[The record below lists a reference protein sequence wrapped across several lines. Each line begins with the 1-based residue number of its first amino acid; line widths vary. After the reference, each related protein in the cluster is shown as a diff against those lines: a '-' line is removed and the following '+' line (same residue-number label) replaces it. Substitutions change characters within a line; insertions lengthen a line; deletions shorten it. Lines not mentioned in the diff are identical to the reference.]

1 MKKLKRNFLMFF
13 PFLLT
18 CCFFSCSDDNGK
30 DGPEPVNPGELV
42 LTVDDAPSRMKVGTT
57 AEFTL
62 KAVQDGRTDAFPL
75 RIDTVGHFS
84 LTLNNISYKSVS
96 SLNPDADVLVK
107 FTPLSV
113 GENRITFNLTGS
125 DSKKLSKVVS
135 ITSFLPEVSMSFS
148 SVGDSVSVK
157 DVTEFTFTVDG
168 DDGEEYEVR
177 IDTVVPEYTMDLR
190 ENQGTI
196 IRRGVDLMVNGASF
210 PDVLTVKSGE
220 VNTLSFSN
228 PQSIGDYHILFTVTD
243 KYGNGKEYEKV
254 IRAYSPEKIVIDF
267 LEVDPYIELGF
278 GWEPELYYAKLNEH
292 FDYYSL
298 PSYFDGK
305 HVDTIYTVEEDMVGH
320 PGETTIPG
328 RGMIVYI
335 GQGEE
340 PELFIKDISFN
351 DRLMLT
357 PQWDNR
363 DNSPLQK
370 TGLHA
375 LVFRTN
381 PADNNPGTQTYT
393 LTIADKWGK
402 TLSKTLTII
411 ALPYGSEM
419 PYPDDV
425 WRRRYDWTTHV
436 DPVK

>member
-1 MKKLKRNFLMFF
+1 MRNLFF

-42 LTVDDAPSRMKVGTT
+42 LTVDDAPSRVKVGTT

-84 LTLNNISYKSVS
+84 LTLNNVSYPGVS

-177 IDTVVPEYTMDLR
+177 IDTVVPEFKLRLTDHDGYYTETFL
-190 ENQGTI
+190 
-196 IRRGVDLMVNGASF
+196 RRGVDLMVNGASF

-228 PQSIGDYHILFTVTD
+228 PQCIGDYHILFTVTD

-254 IRAYSPEKIVIDF
+254 IRAYSPEEIVIDF
-267 LEVDPYIELGF
+267 LEVDPWIELGF
-278 GWEPELYYAKLNEH
+278 DKDKYYESLNTH
-292 FDYYSL
+292 FDYHSL

-305 HVDTIYTVEEDMVGH
+305 HVDTIYTVEQDMAGH

-375 LVFRTN
+375 LDLNTN
-381 PADNNPGTQTYT
+381 SADNNPGTETYT
-393 LTIADKWGK
+393 LTIADKYGK
-402 TLSKTLTII
+402 IASKILTII

>member
-1 MKKLKRNFLMFF
+1 MRNLFF

-42 LTVDDAPSRMKVGTT
+42 LTVDDAPSRVKVGTT

-84 LTLNNISYKSVS
+84 LTLNNVSYPGVS

-177 IDTVVPEYTMDLR
+177 IDTVVPEFKWDYSIY
-190 ENQGTI
+190 EGNYVYPGTLLH
-196 IRRGVDLMVNGASF
+196 RGVDLAVNGASF
-210 PDVLTVKSGE
+210 PDVLNVKSGE

-340 PELFIKDISFN
+340 PELFVRQVVKNNILSSH
-351 DRLMLT
+351 
-357 PQWDNR
+357 WDN
-363 DNSPLQK
+363 DDHSVLQK

-381 PADNNPGTQTYT
+381 PANNNPGVETYT

-402 TLSKTLTII
+402 TSSKTLTII

-419 PYPDDV
+419 PYPDNV

>member
-1 MKKLKRNFLMFF
+1 MFF

-42 LTVDDAPSRMKVGTT
+42 LTVDDAPSRVKVGTT

-84 LTLNNISYKSVS
+84 LTLNNVSYPGVS

-177 IDTVVPEYTMDLR
+177 IDTVVPEFKWDYSIY
-190 ENQGTI
+190 EGNYVYPGTLLH
-196 IRRGVDLMVNGASF
+196 RGVDLAVNGASF

>member
-1 MKKLKRNFLMFF
+1 MRNLFF

-42 LTVDDAPSRMKVGTT
+42 LTVDDAPSRVKVGTT

-84 LTLNNISYKSVS
+84 LTLNNVSYPGVS

-177 IDTVVPEYTMDLR
+177 IDTVVPEFKLRLTDHDGYYTETLL
-190 ENQGTI
+190 
-196 IRRGVDLMVNGASF
+196 RRGVDLM
-210 PDVLTVKSGE
+210 K
-220 VNTLSFSN
+220 
-228 PQSIGDYHILFTVTD
+228 
-243 KYGNGKEYEKV
+243 
-254 IRAYSPEKIVIDF
+254 
-267 LEVDPYIELGF
+267 
-278 GWEPELYYAKLNEH
+278 
-292 FDYYSL
+292 
-298 PSYFDGK
+298 
-305 HVDTIYTVEEDMVGH
+305 
-320 PGETTIPG
+320 PG
-328 RGMIVYI
+328 
-335 GQGEE
+335 
-340 PELFIKDISFN
+340 ISSV
-351 DRLMLT
+351 RL
-357 PQWDNR
+357 D
-363 DNSPLQK
+363 QK
-370 TGLHA
+370 T
-375 LVFRTN
+375 
-381 PADNNPGTQTYT
+381 
-393 LTIADKWGK
+393 
-402 TLSKTLTII
+402 S
-411 ALPYGSEM
+411 M
-419 PYPDDV
+419 
-425 WRRRYDWTTHV
+425 
-436 DPVK
+436 

>member
-1 MKKLKRNFLMFF
+1 MFF

-42 LTVDDAPSRMKVGTT
+42 LTVDDAPSRVKVGTT

-84 LTLNNISYKSVS
+84 LTLNNVSYPGVS

-177 IDTVVPEYTMDLR
+177 IDTVVPEFKLRLTDHDGYYTETFL
-190 ENQGTI
+190 
-196 IRRGVDLMVNGASF
+196 RRGVDLMVNGASF

-228 PQSIGDYHILFTVTD
+228 PQCIGDYHILFTVTD

-254 IRAYSPEKIVIDF
+254 IRAYSPEEIVIDF
-267 LEVDPYIELGF
+267 LEVDPWIELGF
-278 GWEPELYYAKLNEH
+278 DKDKYYESLNTH
-292 FDYYSL
+292 FDYHSL

-305 HVDTIYTVEEDMVGH
+305 HVDTIYTVEQDMAGH

-375 LVFRTN
+375 LDLNTN
-381 PADNNPGTQTYT
+381 SADNNPGTETYT
-393 LTIADKWGK
+393 LTIADKYGK
-402 TLSKTLTII
+402 IASKILTII

>member
-1 MKKLKRNFLMFF
+1 MRNLFF

-42 LTVDDAPSRMKVGTT
+42 LTVDDAPSRVKVGTT
-57 AEFTL
+57 SEFTL

-84 LTLNNISYKSVS
+84 LTLNNVSYPGVS

-168 DDGEEYEVR
+168 DAGEEYEVR
-177 IDTVVPEYTMDLR
+177 IDTVVPEFKLRLTDHDGYYTETLL
-190 ENQGTI
+190 
-196 IRRGVDLMVNGASF
+196 RRGVDLMVNGESL
-210 PDVLTVKSGE
+210 PEVLKVKPGV
-220 VNTLSFSN
+220 VNTFSFSN
-228 PQSIGDYHILFTVTD
+228 PQCIGDYHILFTVTD
-243 KYGNGKEYEKV
+243 KYGNGKEFEKV
-254 IRAYSPEKIVIDF
+254 IRAYSPEDIVIDF
-267 LEVDPYIELGF
+267 LEVDAEIELGL
-278 GWEPELYYAKLNEH
+278 GWHPEEYYEKLNTH
-292 FDYYSL
+292 FDYSSL

-305 HVDTIYTVEEDMVGH
+305 HVDTIYTVEQDMAGH

-375 LVFRTN
+375 LNFNTN
-381 PADNNPGTQTYT
+381 SADNNPGTETYT
-393 LTIADKWGK
+393 LTIADKYGK
-402 TLSKTLTII
+402 IASKTLTII

>member
-1 MKKLKRNFLMFF
+1 MRNLFF

-42 LTVDDAPSRMKVGTT
+42 LTVDDAPSRVKVGTT

-84 LTLNNISYKSVS
+84 LTLNNVSYPGVS

-177 IDTVVPEYTMDLR
+177 IDTVVPEFKLRLTDHDGYYTETFL
-190 ENQGTI
+190 
-196 IRRGVDLMVNGASF
+196 RRGVDLMVNGASF

-228 PQSIGDYHILFTVTD
+228 PQCIGDYHILFTVTD

-254 IRAYSPEKIVIDF
+254 IRAYSPEEIVIDF
-267 LEVDPYIELGF
+267 LEVDPWIELGF
-278 GWEPELYYAKLNEH
+278 DKDKYYESLNTH
-292 FDYYSL
+292 FDYHSL

-305 HVDTIYTVEEDMVGH
+305 HVDTIYTVEQDMAGH

-375 LVFRTN
+375 LNFNTN
-381 PADNNPGTQTYT
+381 SADNNPGTETYT
-393 LTIADKWGK
+393 LTIADKYGK
-402 TLSKTLTII
+402 IASKILTII

>member
-1 MKKLKRNFLMFF
+1 MFF

-42 LTVDDAPSRMKVGTT
+42 LTVDDAPSRVKVGTT
-57 AEFTL
+57 SEFTL

-84 LTLNNISYKSVS
+84 LTLNNVSYPGVS

-177 IDTVVPEYTMDLR
+177 IDTVVPEFKLRLTDHDGYYTETFL
-190 ENQGTI
+190 
-196 IRRGVDLMVNGASF
+196 RRGVDLMVNGASF

-243 KYGNGKEYEKV
+243 KYGNEKEFDKEL
-254 IRAYSPEKIVIDF
+254 RAYSPEEIVIDF

-340 PELFIKDISFN
+340 PQLYKVFGNTTENNRHFHSVH
-351 DRLMLT
+351 
-357 PQWDNR
+357 WDN
-363 DNSPLQK
+363 DDHSVSQK

>member
-1 MKKLKRNFLMFF
+1 
-13 PFLLT
+13 
-18 CCFFSCSDDNGK
+18 
-30 DGPEPVNPGELV
+30 
-42 LTVDDAPSRMKVGTT
+42 
-57 AEFTL
+57 
-62 KAVQDGRTDAFPL
+62 
-75 RIDTVGHFS
+75 
-84 LTLNNISYKSVS
+84 
-96 SLNPDADVLVK
+96 
-107 FTPLSV
+107 
-113 GENRITFNLTGS
+113 
-125 DSKKLSKVVS
+125 
-135 ITSFLPEVSMSFS
+135 
-148 SVGDSVSVK
+148 
-157 DVTEFTFTVDG
+157 
-168 DDGEEYEVR
+168 
-177 IDTVVPEYTMDLR
+177 
-190 ENQGTI
+190 
-196 IRRGVDLMVNGASF
+196 
-210 PDVLTVKSGE
+210 
-220 VNTLSFSN
+220 
-228 PQSIGDYHILFTVTD
+228 LFTVTD

-340 PELFIKDISFN
+340 PELFVRQVVKNNILSSH
-351 DRLMLT
+351 
-357 PQWDNR
+357 WDN
-363 DNSPLQK
+363 DDHSVLQK

-375 LVFRTN
+375 LDLNTN
-381 PADNNPGTQTYT
+381 SANNNPGVETYT

-402 TLSKTLTII
+402 TSSKTLTII

>member
-18 CCFFSCSDDNGK
+18 CCFFSCSDDNG
-30 DGPEPVNPGELV
+30 
-42 LTVDDAPSRMKVGTT
+42 
-57 AEFTL
+57 
-62 KAVQDGRTDAFPL
+62 
-75 RIDTVGHFS
+75 
-84 LTLNNISYKSVS
+84 
-96 SLNPDADVLVK
+96 
-107 FTPLSV
+107 
-113 GENRITFNLTGS
+113 
-125 DSKKLSKVVS
+125 KVVS

-177 IDTVVPEYTMDLR
+177 IDTVVPEFKWDYSIY
-190 ENQGTI
+190 EGNYVYPGTLLH
-196 IRRGVDLMVNGASF
+196 RGVDLAVNGASF
-210 PDVLTVKSGE
+210 PDVLNVKSGE

-243 KYGNGKEYEKV
+243 KYGNAKEFEKL
-254 IRAYSPEKIVIDF
+254 IRAYSPEEIVIDF
-267 LEVDPYIELGF
+267 LEVDPWIELGF
-278 GWEPELYYAKLNEH
+278 DKDKYYESLNTH
-292 FDYYSL
+292 FDYHSL

-305 HVDTIYTVEEDMVGH
+305 HQDTIYTVEQDMAGH

-340 PELFIKDISFN
+340 PELFVRQVVKNNILSSH
-351 DRLMLT
+351 
-357 PQWDNR
+357 WDN
-363 DNSPLQK
+363 DDHSVLQK

-375 LVFRTN
+375 LDLNTN
-381 PADNNPGTQTYT
+381 SANNNPGVETYT

-402 TLSKTLTII
+402 TSSKTLTII

-419 PYPDDV
+419 PYPDNV

>member
-1 MKKLKRNFLMFF
+1 MFF

-42 LTVDDAPSRMKVGTT
+42 LTVDDAPSRVKVGTT

-84 LTLNNISYKSVS
+84 LTLNNVSYPGVS

-107 FTPLSV
+107 FTPLSA

-177 IDTVVPEYTMDLR
+177 IDTVVPEFKWDYSIY
-190 ENQGTI
+190 EGNYVYPGTLLH
-196 IRRGVDLMVNGASF
+196 RGVDLAVNGASF
-210 PDVLTVKSGE
+210 PDVLNVKSGE

-243 KYGNGKEYEKV
+243 KYGNAKEFEKL
-254 IRAYSPEKIVIDF
+254 IRAYSPEEIVIDF
-267 LEVDPYIELGF
+267 LEVDPWIELGF
-278 GWEPELYYAKLNEH
+278 DKDKYYESLNTH
-292 FDYYSL
+292 FDYHSL

-305 HVDTIYTVEEDMVGH
+305 HQDTIYTVEQDMAGH

-340 PELFIKDISFN
+340 PELFVRQVVKNNILSSH
-351 DRLMLT
+351 
-357 PQWDNR
+357 WDN
-363 DNSPLQK
+363 DDHSVLQK

-375 LVFRTN
+375 LDLNTN
-381 PADNNPGTQTYT
+381 SANNNPGVETYT

-402 TLSKTLTII
+402 TSSKTLTII

-419 PYPDDV
+419 PYPDNV

>member
-1 MKKLKRNFLMFF
+1 MFF

-42 LTVDDAPSRMKVGTT
+42 LTVDDAPSRVKVGTT

-84 LTLNNISYKSVS
+84 LTLNNVSYPGVS

>member
-1 MKKLKRNFLMFF
+1 MFF

-42 LTVDDAPSRMKVGTT
+42 LTVDDAPSRVKVGTT

-228 PQSIGDYHILFTVTD
+228 PQCIGDYHILFTVTD

-254 IRAYSPEKIVIDF
+254 IRAYSPEEIVIDF
-267 LEVDPYIELGF
+267 LEVDPWIELGF
-278 GWEPELYYAKLNEH
+278 DKDKYYESLNTH
-292 FDYYSL
+292 FDYHSL

-305 HVDTIYTVEEDMVGH
+305 HVDTIYTVEQDMAGH

-340 PELFIKDISFN
+340 PELFIRDISFN
-351 DRLMLT
+351 DRLILS
-357 PQWDNR
+357 PKWDDGNGYNR
-363 DNSPLQK
+363 SFQK

-375 LVFRTN
+375 LDLNTN
-381 PADNNPGTQTYT
+381 SADNNPGVETYT

-402 TLSKTLTII
+402 TSSKTLTII

-419 PYPDDV
+419 PYPDNV
-425 WRRRYDWTTHV
+425 WRRRYDWTTHT
-436 DPVK
+436 DPIK